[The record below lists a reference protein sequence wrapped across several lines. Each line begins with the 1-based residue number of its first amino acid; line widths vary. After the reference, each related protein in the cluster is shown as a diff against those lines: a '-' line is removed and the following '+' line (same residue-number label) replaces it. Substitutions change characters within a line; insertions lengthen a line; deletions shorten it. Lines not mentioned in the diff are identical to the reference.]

1 MDDLD
6 QNKVSFVSAVDV
18 FGVDQ
23 HPEHSKMMLTLFWQ
37 GYKNDAFGRGWGGI
51 QLGFGGFPVHL
62 DYFHGLHVYFTCIHV
77 VLSFFNL

>member
-23 HPEHSKMMLTLFWQ
+23 HPEHSKMMLTLSWQ
-37 GYKNDAFGRGWGGI
+37 GYKNDAFGI
-51 QLGFGGFPVHL
+51 QLGSGGFPVHL

-77 VLSFFNL
+77 VLSFLNL